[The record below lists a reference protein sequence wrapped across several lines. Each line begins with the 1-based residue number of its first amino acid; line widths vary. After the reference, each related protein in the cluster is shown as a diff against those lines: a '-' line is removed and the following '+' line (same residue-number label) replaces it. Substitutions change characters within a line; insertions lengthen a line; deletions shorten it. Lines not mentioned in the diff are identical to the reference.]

1 MFKVKCGAS
10 GNVYNGMEYLK
21 AALTVDSV
29 YEDRQLVT
37 ASLRVYHD
45 PTTMEEKLSVC
56 VLI

>member
-1 MFKVKCGAS
+1 MFKVKYGTP

-21 AALTVDSV
+21 AVLTVDSV

-37 ASLRVYHD
+37 ASLRVYHE

-56 VLI
+56 LLF